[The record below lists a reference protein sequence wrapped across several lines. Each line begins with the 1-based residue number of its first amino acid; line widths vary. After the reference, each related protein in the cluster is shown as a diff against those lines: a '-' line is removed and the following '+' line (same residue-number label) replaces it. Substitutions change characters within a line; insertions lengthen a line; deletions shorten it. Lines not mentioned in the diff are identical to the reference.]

1 MANEQN
7 PSVPNDVPG
16 PQGMS
21 KRQFLKGGL
30 RGAGIS
36 AIAWYVVPAIE
47 VLLTPAEGG
56 LRAGCN
62 PPCGPNQCTPLIQDC
77 GPVFCSPTG
86 PCVP

>member
-1 MANEQN
+1 MANEENQ
-7 PSVPNDVPG
+7 SVPQEIPG
-16 PQGMS
+16 PPGMS

-47 VLLTPAEGG
+47 VLLTPADGVG
-56 LRAGCN
+56 QAGCN

-77 GPVFCSPTG
+77 GPVFNP
-86 PCVP
+86 PR